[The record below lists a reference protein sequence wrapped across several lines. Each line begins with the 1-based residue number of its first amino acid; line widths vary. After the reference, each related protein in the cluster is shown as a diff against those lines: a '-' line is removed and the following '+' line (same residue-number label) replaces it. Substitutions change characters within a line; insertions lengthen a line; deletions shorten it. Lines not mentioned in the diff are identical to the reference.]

1 MPSFKNRIGEKYGRL
16 TVTGYA
22 GKDNRNKHL
31 WNCECI
37 CGNEKVVVSDNL
49 SSGKSK
55 SCGCLLI
62 EFLKRFLRKLK
73 PACILCGFF
82 LNKPETQKN

>member
-31 WNCECI
+31 WNCKCI

-49 SSGKSK
+49 SSGKTK

-62 EFLKRFLRKLK
+62 EFLKRRGNQYGT
-73 PACILCGFF
+73 I
-82 LNKPETQKN
+82 N